1 VARTEDVHKSIW
13 SKPDFRRLSPD
24 AKCLYFWTF
33 TCQECNTAGLFEVD
47 LGVIQFA
54 TGLSPRRCD
63 AALVEL
69 AAGGF
74 AHYEDDVMFVR
85 SRWRHY
91 RTKSPNT
98 IKAVVADLAL
108 VKDTHPLKAAFA
120 SEYGDDPHLKGPLS
134 ELLIPKPFP
143 EGPSKPLQEPSQGL
157 LGKGKGKGITTTTI
171 EDNLFQYWQERCGH
185 PSAKFGTDRR
195 SKVRARLNEGF
206 TEADIR
212 QAIAGAARQ
221 PFKKDGKTYDDLE
234 LICRSSSKLEDFMAR
249 ATVRP
254 ASGGSQGDRH
264 GKVVQ
269 VGGTHGCRRCPK
281 RITNLQANNQSGLC
295 DQCYEAHMAR
305 LGGSA

>member
-33 TCQECNTAGLFEVD
+33 TCQECNTAGLYEVD
-47 LGVIQFA
+47 LAVIQFA
-54 TGLSPRRCD
+54 TGLPARRCD

-98 IKAVVADLAL
+98 IKAVLGDLRLLRDDHPMKAL
-108 VKDTHPLKAAFA
+108 FA
-120 SEYGDDPHLKGPLS
+120 SEYGDDPYLSGPLS
-134 ELLIPKPFP
+134 GLPIPKPNP
-143 EGPSKPLQEPSQGL
+143 EGPTKPPTEPLEGL
-157 LGKGKGKGITTTTI
+157 LGKGKGKGIPTTT
-171 EDNLFQYWQERCGH
+171 EDNLFRYWQERCNH
-185 PSAKFGTDRR
+185 PAAKFGSDRR
-195 SKVRARLNEGF
+195 TKVRARLAEGF

-212 QAIAGAARQ
+212 KGIDGAARN
-221 PFKKDGKTYDDLE
+221 PFVKDGKTFDDLE
-234 LICRSSSKLEDFMAR
+234 LICRSSSKLEDFIGR

-254 ASGGSQGDRH
+254 ASGGRNGDRH
-264 GKVVQ
+264 GKVVALGSKQ
-269 VGGTHGCRRCPK
+269 HCRKCSDE
-281 RITNLQANNQSGLC
+281 ITNLQANNQSGLC
-295 DQCYEAHMAR
+295 DPCYEAHMERMGA
-305 LGGSA
+305 A